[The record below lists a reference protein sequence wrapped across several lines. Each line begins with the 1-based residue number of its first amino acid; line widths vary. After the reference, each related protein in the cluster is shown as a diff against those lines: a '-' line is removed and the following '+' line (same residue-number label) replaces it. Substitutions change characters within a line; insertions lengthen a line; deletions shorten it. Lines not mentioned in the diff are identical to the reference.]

1 MKAMQLAGV
10 LVLSMTALAG
20 CATQAEA
27 VRASP
32 DDENIDL
39 AYVSQVEDA
48 ARAHFVDVHWVNP
61 PHKHTPGSK

>member
-1 MKAMQLAGV
+1 MKAMHRAGV
-10 LVLSMTALAG
+10 LALFVIALAG

-27 VRASP
+27 LRASP
-32 DDENIDL
+32 DDENVDL

-61 PHKHTPGSK
+61 PHKHTPDSK